1 MSSESTLEKA
11 TKDKSRAAE
20 EAEERDEDESDED
33 ERDEASDSDDGD
45 SDDGDSDDGDGGNS
59 DDVATKPLSMVDASP
74 KEKAALDRPSSLA
87 MTWTITRRELAAYFN
102 SVITYIVIS
111 ASMVGLGLF
120 FYMYK
125 GGFWQVDR
133 VTMQRMFDFL
143 PFALCFLVIPLFTMR
158 TLSDEKR
165 VGTIELLITM
175 PVKDSEVILGKY
187 FAALTIVTVQLA
199 LVVLYPI
206 AMFKWPW
213 HLGELDWGAFWVGM
227 AGLFFLSATGTAVG
241 LMYSSFTESQIL
253 SFFATMLT
261 LTAIYA
267 LGMLSA
273 VESLQGWPGDA
284 ISFISLQSR
293 FEPFARGL
301 LDSRAIVY
309 FVSIAVLC
317 LAVAFHALERRKWT

>member
-1 MSSESTLEKA
+1 MSSETIEKDEKKKKA
-11 TKDKSRAAE
+11 LAAAARE
-20 EAEERDEDESDED
+20 EEEEDEEESDEEESDDDESDED
-33 ERDEASDSDDGD
+33 DDD
-45 SDDGDSDDGDGGNS
+45 AATRPMKSS
-59 DDVATKPLSMVDASP
+59 DVASGSTGS
-74 KEKAALDRPSSLA
+74 KEKVVIDRPSSLS
-87 MTWTITRRELAAYFN
+87 MIWTIARRELDGYFN

-143 PFALCFLVIPLFTMR
+143 PFALCALVIPLFTMR
-158 TLSDEKR
+158 ALSDEKR

-187 FAALTIVTVQLA
+187 VAALAILTVQLF
-199 LVVLYPI
+199 LVVLYPL

-227 AGLFFLSATGTAVG
+227 LGLFCLSATGVAMG
-241 LMYSSFTESQIL
+241 LMYSSFTDSQIL

-261 LTAIYA
+261 LTLLYAI
-267 LGMLSA
+267 GQVSA

-284 ISFISLQSR
+284 IAFISLQSR

-301 LDSRAIVY
+301 IDSRAIVY

-317 LAVAFHALERRKWT
+317 LLVAFHALERRKWS

>member
-1 MSSESTLEKA
+1 MSSESTIEKA
-11 TKDKSRAAE
+11 MNHSRAAKAE
-20 EAEERDEDESDED
+20 LRDSAELEADRDEDNG
-33 ERDEASDSDDGD
+33 DDARGAAKHLPATD
-45 SDDGDSDDGDGGNS
+45 PGAADK
-59 DDVATKPLSMVDASP
+59 VAI
-74 KEKAALDRPSSLA
+74 DRPSSLS
-87 MTWTITRRELAAYFN
+87 MTLTIARRELSAYFN
-102 SVITYIVIS
+102 SPITYIVIG
-111 ASMVGLGLF
+111 ASMIGLGLYF
-120 FYMYK
+120 FMYK

-133 VTMQRMFDFL
+133 VSMQRMFDSL
-143 PFALCFLVIPLFTMR
+143 PLALCVLVIPLFTMR
-158 TLSDEKR
+158 ALSDEKR

-187 FAALTIVTVQLA
+187 LAALAVVTVQLL

-227 AGLFFLSATGTAVG
+227 LGLFFLSATGTAVG

-253 SFFATMLT
+253 SFFATMVT
-261 LTAIYA
+261 LTAVYL
-267 LGMLSA
+267 LGQLSA

-284 ISFISLQSR
+284 VSFISLQSR

-301 LDSRAIVY
+301 LDTRAIVY

-317 LAVAFHALERRKWT
+317 LLVAFHALERRKWT

>member
-1 MSSESTLEKA
+1 MSSETIEKDA
-11 TKDKSRAAE
+11 KNKSRAAE
-20 EAEERDEDESDED
+20 EAEEREEEDEEESESEDSDSD
-33 ERDEASDSDDGD
+33 SDSDDD
-45 SDDGDSDDGDGGNS
+45 DVSDDA
-59 DDVATKPLSMVDASP
+59 ATQRLSIGAAAIAP
-74 KEKAALDRPSSLA
+74 KEKVVIDRPSSLS
-87 MTWTITRRELAAYFN
+87 MIGTIARRELAAYFN
-102 SVITYIVIS
+102 SVITYIVI
-111 ASMVGLGLF
+111 ASSMIGLGLF

-143 PFALCFLVIPLFTMR
+143 PFALCALVIPLFTMR
-158 TLSDEKR
+158 ALSDEKR

-187 FAALTIVTVQLA
+187 FAALAIVTVQLF

-227 AGLFFLSATGTAVG
+227 LGLFCLSATGTAVG

-261 LTAIYA
+261 LTLLYG
-267 LGMLSA
+267 LGNVTA

-284 ISFISLQSR
+284 MAFISLQSR

-301 LDSRAIVY
+301 LDTRALVY
-309 FVSIAVLC
+309 FISLAVLC
-317 LAVAFHALERRKWT
+317 LLVAFHALERRKWA

>member
-1 MSSESTLEKA
+1 MSSETIEKDA
-11 TKDKSRAAE
+11 KKKSRVAE
-20 EAEERDEDESDED
+20 EAEERDEEEESDD
-33 ERDEASDSDDGD
+33 SDSDSDEGD
-45 SDDGDSDDGDGGNS
+45 DVN
-59 DDVATKPLSMVDASP
+59 DDVATRPMSMMDSLP
-74 KEKAALDRPSSLA
+74 KEKVVIDRPSS
-87 MTWTITRRELAAYFN
+87 MSMIWTITRRELAAYFN
-102 SVITYIVIS
+102 SAITYIVIS
-111 ASMVGLGLF
+111 ASMIGLGLF

-143 PFALCFLVIPLFTMR
+143 PFALCALVIPLFTMR
-158 TLSDEKR
+158 ALSDEKR
-165 VGTIELLITM
+165 IGTIELLITM

-187 FAALTIVTVQLA
+187 IAALGIVAVQLG

-227 AGLFFLSATGTAVG
+227 LGLFCLSATGTAVG
-241 LMYSSFTESQIL
+241 LMYSAFTESQIL

-261 LTAIYA
+261 LSLLYA
-267 LGMLSA
+267 LGNVSA

-301 LDSRAIVY
+301 LDTRALVY
-309 FVSIAVLC
+309 FISIAVLC
-317 LAVAFHALERRKWT
+317 LLVAFHALERRKWA

>member
-1 MSSESTLEKA
+1 MSSETIEKDA
-11 TKDKSRAAE
+11 SKKSRAAE
-20 EAEERDEDESDED
+20 EAEERDEEGAEDESGED
-33 ERDEASDSDDGD
+33 SRSDSDDSDDGD
-45 SDDGDSDDGDGGNS
+45 
-59 DDVATKPLSMVDASP
+59 DAVRSHAGARVLAMMDARP
-74 KEKAALDRPSSLA
+74 KEKVVIDRPSSVS
-87 MTWTITRRELAAYFN
+87 MIWTIARRELAAYFN
-102 SVITYIVIS
+102 SAITYIVIS
-111 ASMVGLGLF
+111 ASMLGLGLF

-143 PFALCFLVIPLFTMR
+143 PFALCALVIPLFTMR

-165 VGTIELLITM
+165 IGTIELLITM

-187 FAALTIVTVQLA
+187 VAALAIVAVQLG

-227 AGLFFLSATGTAVG
+227 LGLLCLSATGTAVG
-241 LMYSSFTESQIL
+241 LMYSAFTESQIL

-261 LTAIYA
+261 LSLLYA
-267 LGMLSA
+267 LGNVSA

-301 LDSRAIVY
+301 LDTRAIVY
-309 FVSIAVLC
+309 FVSLAVLC
-317 LAVAFHALERRKWT
+317 LLVAFHALERRKWA

>member
-1 MSSESTLEKA
+1 MSSESTIEKA
-11 TKDKSRAAE
+11 TKEKSRAAE
-20 EAEERDEDESDED
+20 EAEADERDDEEEHDSDDESD
-33 ERDEASDSDDGD
+33 DDHDNGA
-45 SDDGDSDDGDGGNS
+45 
-59 DDVATKPLSMVDASP
+59 ATRPPLVESR
-74 KEKAALDRPSSLA
+74 EKAVLDRPSSLN
-87 MTWTITRRELAAYFN
+87 MIWTIARRELAAYFN

-158 TLSDEKR
+158 ALSDEKR

-187 FAALTIVTVQLA
+187 FAALAVVTMQLA

-227 AGLFFLSATGTAVG
+227 LGLFCLSATGTAVG

-261 LTAIYA
+261 LTGIYA
-267 LGMLSA
+267 LGTLSA

-293 FEPFARGL
+293 FEPFSRGL

-309 FVSIAVLC
+309 FVSLAALC
-317 LAVAFHALERRKWT
+317 LVVAFHALERRKWS

>member
-1 MSSESTLEKA
+1 MSSESTIEKA
-11 TKDKSRAAE
+11 TKEKSRAAE
-20 EAEERDEDESDED
+20 EAEEREEEEEDE
-33 ERDEASDSDDGD
+33 ERDSESDSDDDDGRD
-45 SDDGDSDDGDGGNS
+45 SDSSSATRPLADS
-59 DDVATKPLSMVDASP
+59 SP
-74 KEKAALDRPSSLA
+74 KEKVALDRPSSFA
-87 MTWTITRRELAAYFN
+87 MTMTIARRELAAYFN
-102 SVITYIVIS
+102 SVVTYIVIG
-111 ASMVGLGLF
+111 ASMIVLGLY

-133 VTMQRMFDFL
+133 ATMQRMFDFL
-143 PFALCFLVIPLFTMR
+143 PWALCLVIPLFTMR
-158 TLSDEKR
+158 ALADEKR

-187 FAALTIVTVQLA
+187 FAALAIVAAQLF

-227 AGLFFLSATGTAVG
+227 FGLFLLSAAGTAVG
-241 LMYSSFTESQIL
+241 LMYSAFTDSQIL
-253 SFFATMLT
+253 SLFAAVLT
-261 LTAIYA
+261 LGA
-267 LGMLSA
+267 LFGVGQLSA

-284 ISFISLQSR
+284 IAFISLQTR

-309 FVSIAVLC
+309 FVSIAVFA

>member
-1 MSSESTLEKA
+1 MSSSETLEK

-20 EAEERDEDESDED
+20 EAEEREEEEEEEEESED
-33 ERDEASDSDDGD
+33 SDSDDDD
-45 SDDGDSDDGDGGNS
+45 SDDDAVHD
-59 DDVATKPLSMVDASP
+59 AETKPMSMADAGPREKAVIDRASSLSMI
-74 KEKAALDRPSSLA
+74 
-87 MTWTITRRELAAYFN
+87 WTIARRELAAYFN
-102 SVITYIVIS
+102 SAITYIVIA
-111 ASMVGLGLF
+111 ASMIGLGLF

-125 GGFWQVDR
+125 GGFWSVDR

-143 PFALCFLVIPLFTMR
+143 PFALCALVIPLFTMR

-187 FAALTIVTVQLA
+187 FAALAIVTVQLG

-227 AGLFFLSATGTAVG
+227 LGLFCLSATGTAVG
-241 LMYSSFTESQIL
+241 LMYSAFTESQIL

-261 LTAIYA
+261 LTLLFA
-267 LGMLSA
+267 LGNVSA
-273 VESLQGWPGDA
+273 VESLQGWVGDA
-284 ISFISLQSR
+284 MSFISLQSR

-301 LDSRAIVY
+301 LDTRALVY
-309 FVSIAVLC
+309 FISLAVFC
-317 LAVAFHALERRKWT
+317 LIVAFHALERRKWS

>member
-1 MSSESTLEKA
+1 MSSETIEKD
-11 TKDKSRAAE
+11 DKKKKKALAAAE
-20 EAEERDEDESDED
+20 EAEEREEEEEEEDEESEGDEDEDDDDLKETRPFKPSDL
-33 ERDEASDSDDGD
+33 G
-45 SDDGDSDDGDGGNS
+45 
-59 DDVATKPLSMVDASP
+59 P
-74 KEKAALDRPSSLA
+74 KEKVVIDRPSTLS
-87 MTWTITRRELAAYFN
+87 MIGTIARRELAGYFN
-102 SVITYIVIS
+102 SIITYIVIA

-125 GGFWQVDR
+125 GGFWSVDR

-143 PFALCFLVIPLFTMR
+143 PFALCALVIPLFTMR
-158 TLSDEKR
+158 AISDEKR

-187 FAALTIVTVQLA
+187 LAALAILTVQLF

-227 AGLFFLSATGTAVG
+227 LGLFCLCSAGVAIG
-241 LMYSSFTESQIL
+241 LMYSSFTDSQIL

-261 LTAIYA
+261 LTVLYAI
-267 LGMLSA
+267 GQVSA

-284 ISFISLQSR
+284 IAFISLQSR

-301 LDSRAIVY
+301 IDTRAVVY
-309 FVSIAVLC
+309 FVSIATVC
-317 LAVAFHALERRKWT
+317 LLVAFHALERRKWS

>member
-1 MSSESTLEKA
+1 MSESTIEKA

-20 EAEERDEDESDED
+20 EAEERDEDEEE
-33 ERDEASDSDDGD
+33 ERDSDSGSDSDD
-45 SDDGDSDDGDGGNS
+45 DGNDEA
-59 DDVATKPLSMVDASP
+59 ATRPISMVDTSP
-74 KEKAALDRPSSLA
+74 KEKVAIDRPSTLA
-87 MTWTITRRELAAYFN
+87 MTMTIARRELAAYFN
-102 SVITYIVIS
+102 SVVTYIVIS
-111 ASMVGLGLF
+111 ASMLVLGLY

-133 VTMQRMFDFL
+133 VTMQRMFDSL
-143 PFALCFLVIPLFTMR
+143 PWALCLVIPLFTMR
-158 TLSDEKR
+158 ALADEKR

-187 FAALTIVTVQLA
+187 IAALAIVTAQLG
-199 LVVLYPI
+199 LVVLYPL

-227 AGLFFLSATGTAVG
+227 LGLFLLSAAGTAVG
-241 LMYSSFTESQIL
+241 LMYSAFTDSQIL
-253 SFFATMLT
+253 SLFAAVLT
-261 LTAIYA
+261 LSA
-267 LGMLSA
+267 LFGVGQLSA

-284 ISFISLQSR
+284 IAFISLQTR

-309 FVSIAVLC
+309 FVSIAVFC

>member
-1 MSSESTLEKA
+1 MSSETIEKDDEKKKKKALEA
-11 TKDKSRAAE
+11 AAE
-20 EAEERDEDESDED
+20 EAEERDEDEEEEEEESSSDD
-33 ERDEASDSDDGD
+33 DDDDGD
-45 SDDGDSDDGDGGNS
+45 DEA
-59 DDVATKPLSMVDASP
+59 ATRPIKPSDASLGSR
-74 KEKAALDRPSSLA
+74 EKVVIDRPSTLA
-87 MTWTITRRELAAYFN
+87 MIGTIARRELAGYFN

-125 GGFWQVDR
+125 GGFWSVDR

-143 PFALCFLVIPLFTMR
+143 PFALCALVIPLFTMR
-158 TLSDEKR
+158 AISDEKR
-165 VGTIELLITM
+165 IGTIELLITM

-187 FAALTIVTVQLA
+187 IAALAILAVQLF

-227 AGLFFLSATGTAVG
+227 LGLFCLCSAGVAIG
-241 LMYSSFTESQIL
+241 LMYSSFTDSQIL

-261 LTAIYA
+261 LTLLYAI
-267 LGMLSA
+267 GQVSA
-273 VESLQGWPGDA
+273 VESLQGWPGEA
-284 ISFISLQSR
+284 IAFISLQSR

-301 LDSRAIVY
+301 IDTRAVVY

-317 LAVAFHALERRKWT
+317 LLVAFHALERRKWS

>member
-1 MSSESTLEKA
+1 MSSETIEKDA
-11 TKDKSRAAE
+11 KKKSLGAEPE
-20 EAEERDEDESDED
+20 EAEEREEEEEEESEEDTDD
-33 ERDEASDSDDGD
+33 SDSDADD
-45 SDDGDSDDGDGGNS
+45 SDDA
-59 DDVATKPLSMVDASP
+59 ATRPMSMVEAGP
-74 KEKAALDRPSSLA
+74 REKVVIDRPSSLT
-87 MTWTITRRELAAYFN
+87 MIGTIARRELAAYFN
-102 SVITYIVIS
+102 SAITYIVIS

-143 PFALCFLVIPLFTMR
+143 PFALCALVIPLFTMR

-187 FAALTIVTVQLA
+187 FAALAIVTVQLA
-199 LVVLYPI
+199 LVVLYPLM
-206 AMFKWPW
+206 MFKWPW

-227 AGLFFLSATGTAVG
+227 AGLFCLSATGTAVG

-261 LTAIYA
+261 LSLLYA
-267 LGMLSA
+267 LGNIAA

-301 LDSRAIVY
+301 IDTRAIVY
-309 FVSIAVLC
+309 FISLAVFC
-317 LAVAFHALERRKWT
+317 LLVAFHALERRKWA

>member
-1 MSSESTLEKA
+1 MSSETIEKDA
-11 TKDKSRAAE
+11 KKKSRVAE
-20 EAEERDEDESDED
+20 EAEERDEDEEED
-33 ERDEASDSDDGD
+33 EEAEADSDSDSDD
-45 SDDGDSDDGDGGNS
+45 SDDDVSDDA
-59 DDVATKPLSMVDASP
+59 ATRPMSMVDTMA
-74 KEKAALDRPSSLA
+74 KEKVALDRPGSMS
-87 MTWTITRRELAAYFN
+87 MVWTITRRELAAYFN
-102 SVITYIVIS
+102 SAITYIVIA
-111 ASMVGLGLF
+111 ASMIGLGLY

-143 PFALCFLVIPLFTMR
+143 PFALSALVIPLFTMR

-187 FAALTIVTVQLA
+187 FAALAIVSVPLA
-199 LVVLYPI
+199 LVVLYPV

-227 AGLFFLSATGTAVG
+227 FGLFCLSATGTAVG
-241 LMYSSFTESQIL
+241 LMYSAFTESQIL

-261 LTAIYA
+261 LTLLYAI
-267 LGMLSA
+267 GNVSA

-284 ISFISLQSR
+284 IAFISLQSR

-317 LAVAFHALERRKWT
+317 LCVAFHALERRKWT

>member
-1 MSSESTLEKA
+1 MSSETIEKD
-11 TKDKSRAAE
+11 DKKKKALAAAK
-20 EAEERDEDESDED
+20 EAEERDEDDEEESEEESDDSDDDEEED
-33 ERDEASDSDDGD
+33 DAATRPMKRDEA
-45 SDDGDSDDGDGGNS
+45 
-59 DDVATKPLSMVDASP
+59 ASLGSR
-74 KEKAALDRPSSLA
+74 EKVVIDRPSSLS
-87 MTWTITRRELAAYFN
+87 MIWTIARRELDGYFN

-143 PFALCFLVIPLFTMR
+143 PFALCALVIPLFTMR

-187 FAALTIVTVQLA
+187 VAALTILTVQLL
-199 LVVLYPI
+199 LVVLYPV

-227 AGLFFLSATGTAVG
+227 LGLFCLSATGVAMG
-241 LMYSSFTESQIL
+241 LMYSSFTDSQIL

-261 LTAIYA
+261 LTSLYAI
-267 LGMLSA
+267 GQVSA

-301 LDSRAIVY
+301 IDTRAVVY
-309 FVSIAVLC
+309 FISIAALC
-317 LAVAFHALERRKWT
+317 LLVAFHALERRKWS

>member
-1 MSSESTLEKA
+1 MSSETIEKDA
-11 TKDKSRAAE
+11 KKKSPAAE
-20 EAEERDEDESDED
+20 EPEPEDDREDED
-33 ERDEASDSDDGD
+33 DDGD
-45 SDDGDSDDGDGGNS
+45 SDD
-59 DDVATKPLSMVDASP
+59 DDVVVDDAATRPMLVGESP
-74 KEKAALDRPSSLA
+74 SREKVVIDRPSSA
-87 MTWTITRRELAAYFN
+87 TMIWTIARRELAAHFN
-102 SVITYIVIS
+102 SVITYIVIA

-143 PFALCFLVIPLFTMR
+143 PFALCALVIPLFTMR

-187 FAALTIVTVQLA
+187 IAALAIVTVQLF

-227 AGLFFLSATGTAVG
+227 SGLFFLSATGTAVG

-261 LTAIYA
+261 LSVLYA
-267 LGMLSA
+267 LGNVTA

-301 LDSRAIVY
+301 LDTRAIVY
-309 FVSIAVLC
+309 FVSIATLC
-317 LAVAFHALERRKWT
+317 LLVAFHALERRKWA

>member
-1 MSSESTLEKA
+1 MSSETIEKDEKKKKA
-11 TKDKSRAAE
+11 LAAAARE
-20 EAEERDEDESDED
+20 EEEDEEESDEEESDDDESDED
-33 ERDEASDSDDGD
+33 DDD
-45 SDDGDSDDGDGGNS
+45 AATRPMKSS
-59 DDVATKPLSMVDASP
+59 DVASGSTGS
-74 KEKAALDRPSSLA
+74 KEKVVIDRPSSLS
-87 MTWTITRRELAAYFN
+87 MIWTIARRELDGYFN

-143 PFALCFLVIPLFTMR
+143 PFALCALVIPLFTMR
-158 TLSDEKR
+158 ALSDEKR

-187 FAALTIVTVQLA
+187 VAALAILTVQLF
-199 LVVLYPI
+199 LVVLYPL

-227 AGLFFLSATGTAVG
+227 LGLFCLSATGVAMG
-241 LMYSSFTESQIL
+241 LMYSSFTDSQIL

-261 LTAIYA
+261 LTLLYAI
-267 LGMLSA
+267 GQVSA

-284 ISFISLQSR
+284 IAFISLQSR

-301 LDSRAIVY
+301 IDSRAIVY

-317 LAVAFHALERRKWT
+317 LLVAFHALERRKWS